1 MTTTLGIK
9 KPPLSTPLCVNLFLP
24 VDIQMIQISSLWNH
38 CFFNTRNLV
47 CVNDEWNRDRWKTRS
62 KQTTK
67 LCHLPLTLVPLEQLN
82 PSAKRRRHCAF
93 FTPWCYQQ
101 RLPKPP
107 NVSPG
112 RLSRSKELHLGAN
125 WVKQRQN
132 LKPNNSP
139 AKQQLQNK
147 PPNLKVW
154 VEDTTQITVIAFIH
168 TYTRLVGGW
177 TNPFENTLVQLDHF
191 P

>member
-1 MTTTLGIK
+1 ME
-9 KPPLSTPLCVNLFLP
+9 PL
-24 VDIQMIQISSLWNH
+24 H
-38 CFFNTRNLV
+38 FNTRNLV
-47 CVNDEWNRDRWKTRS
+47 WVNDEWNRDRWKTLS

-82 PSAKRRRHCAF
+82 PSAKRWRHCAF

-112 RLSRSKELHLGAN
+112 RLSRSEELHLGAN
-125 WVKQRQN
+125 WVKQHQN
-132 LKPNNSP
+132 LKPSNSP

-147 PPNLKVW
+147 PPNLRALGGRNYANKP
-154 VEDTTQITVIAFIH
+154 VIAALLH
-168 TYTRLVGGW
+168 AYTRLLVGGW
-177 TNPFENTLVQLDHF
+177 TNPFEKNILAQLDHF